1 MNNNQNSAVQP
12 AEDSKNCCSQLS
24 CCAPQGPVVHTQ
36 PKVARNALCPCNSGR
51 KYKKCCG

>member
-1 MNNNQNSAVQP
+1 MNNNQNSAVLP